1 MTAIELTNIHLG
13 YANGNTVLTGAALT
27 LAEGEIL
34 GVLGASGAGKS
45 TLLRVIAGLQHPQT
59 GTVKIAGKITDD
71 GGGHH
76 MPPHLRDCTMVFQ
89 DAQLFPHRTVAGNVA
104 YGLEAAKVPAVERR
118 RRVAEVLD
126 MVHIGELADRAV
138 TQLSGGQAQ
147 RVALA
152 RCLVIRPAVILF
164 DEPLSALDRGLRQ
177 QLAVDIR
184 QLLKQTGTSAIYV
197 THDPSEAT
205 ILADRLA
212 VVEHGRVLDLGPV
225 DTLDASTLSKSVASL
240 LGGLGEV
247 AGRITAVTE
256 DATTLEVVDKHVV
269 LPGRQGAVGDTIT
282 VKLSR

>member
-1 MTAIELTNIHLG
+1 MYPPPTELDTLSLHD
-13 YANGNTVLTGAALT
+13 AL
-27 LAEGEIL
+27 
-34 GVLGASGAGKS
+34 
-45 TLLRVIAGLQHPQT
+45 P
-59 GTVKIAGKITDD
+59 
-71 GGGHH
+71 
-76 MPPHLRDCTMVFQ
+76 
-89 DAQLFPHRTVAGNVA
+89 
-104 YGLEAAKVPAVERR
+104 
-118 RRVAEVLD
+118 
-126 MVHIGELADRAV
+126 
-138 TQLSGGQAQ
+138 
-147 RVALA
+147 
-152 RCLVIRPAVILF
+152 ILF

>member
-13 YANGNTVLTGAALT
+13 YANGSTVLTGAALT
-27 LAEGEIL
+27 LTEGEIL

-71 GGGHH
+71 EGHH

-225 DTLDASTLSKSVASL
+225 DTLDASTVSKSVASL
-240 LGGLGEV
+240 LGGLGEGG
-247 AGRITAVTE
+247 GRVTGVTGDGRRRGCRDQ
-256 DATTLEVVDKHVV
+256 DAV
-269 LPGRQGAVGDTIT
+269 LPGRSGAVGDTIT